1 MHLNLKRTLVVLGTA
16 AALAAPAAAT
26 AKQGNKG
33 ERPDKSGAKAPKGPK
48 FKTVIFKGDVVSV
61 DGSNVTVLVKKGNSR
76 GRAYATQQLVLDLT
90 SARVSVSDVNGDGV
104 RDVLDVVAGDRF
116 VAQVRVPRGATLDT
130 ATALVTRRFVDTGA
144 PEADE
149 DGDEDE
155 QETEES

>member
-16 AALAAPAAAT
+16 AALTAPAAAT

-33 ERPDKSGAKAPKGPK
+33 ERPDKSATKGPKGPK

-76 GRAYATQQLVLDLT
+76 GRAFATQQLVLDLT
-90 SARVSVSDVNGDGV
+90 SARVSVDDVNGDGAS
-104 RDVLDVVAGDRF
+104 DVLDVVAGDGF
-116 VAQVRVPRGATLDT
+116 VAQVRVPRGETLDP
-130 ATALVTRRFVDTGA
+130 ATALSTRRFIDTGP
-144 PEADE
+144 PEVDE
-149 DGDEDE
+149 DDEDE

>member
-26 AKQGNKG
+26 AKNGNKG
-33 ERPDKSGAKAPKGPK
+33 ERPDRSTTKGPK
-48 FKTVIFKGDVVSV
+48 FNTVIFKGDVVSV
-61 DGSNVTVLVKKGNSR
+61 DGANVTVLVKKGNSR

-90 SARVSVSDVNGDGV
+90 SARVSVSDVNGDGA

-116 VAQVRVPRGATLDT
+116 VAQVRVPRGEVLD
-130 ATALVTRRFVDTGA
+130 AETALVTRRFVDKGA
-144 PEADE
+144 PEI
-149 DGDEDE
+149 DEDE

>member
-1 MHLNLKRTLVVLGTA
+1 MALRDLVQR

-33 ERPDKSGAKAPKGPK
+33 ERPDKSASKGPKGPK

-61 DGSNVTVLVKKGNSR
+61 DGSNVTVLVRKGNSR

-90 SARVSVSDVNGDGV
+90 SARVSVADVNGDGA
-104 RDVLDVVAGDRF
+104 RDVLDVVAGDGF
-116 VAQVRVPRGATLDT
+116 VAQVRVPRGETLDP

-144 PEADE
+144 PEVDE
-149 DGDEDE
+149 DDDEDE